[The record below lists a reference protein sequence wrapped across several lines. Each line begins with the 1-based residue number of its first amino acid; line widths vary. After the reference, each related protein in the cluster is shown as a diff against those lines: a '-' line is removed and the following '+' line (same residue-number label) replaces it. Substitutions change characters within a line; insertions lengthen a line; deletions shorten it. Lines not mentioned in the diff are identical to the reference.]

1 MGEGEWFSQFCG
13 ALRINAEKRGSIS
26 YRTGRIVGQLN
37 YDLRDKLDS
46 KSAYRF
52 YVGSYGRSTAIPSV
66 SDVDLLYELPYALY
80 QRFHGHAGNGQ
91 SALLALV
98 KNSIR
103 NTYRVSDMAGDGQV
117 VVINFDDGVRF
128 EVLPA
133 FVNTDGSYTFAD
145 SNGGGAWRVCK
156 PKHEMN
162 AFSTRNAACNENLVE
177 LSRMARAWRDTNNV
191 SMSGM
196 LIDTLA
202 YQFIVNWSHRD
213 KSYLYYDY
221 LTRDF
226 FNYLANLDT
235 SQTYWLAPGS
245 GSYVYRSD
253 VFQFKARSAELRAIE
268 AIAHHLKGENWSARQ
283 KYRTIYG
290 TAFPA

>member
-13 ALRINAEKRGSIS
+13 ALRINAEKRSSIS

-37 YDLRDKLDS
+37 YDLRNKLDS

-52 YVGSYGRSTAIPSV
+52 YVGSYGRGTAIPSV

-80 QRFHGHAGNGQ
+80 QRFHGHTGNGQ

-103 NTYRVSDMAGDGQV
+103 NTYSVSDMAGDGQV
-117 VVINFDDGVRF
+117 VVINFDDNVRF
-128 EVLPA
+128 EILPA

-145 SNGGGAWRVCK
+145 SNGGGSWRVCR
-156 PKHEMN
+156 PKHEMD
-162 AFSTRNAACNENLVE
+162 AFSARNVACNQNLVE

-196 LIDTLA
+196 LVDTLA
-202 YQFIVNWSHRD
+202 YQFIANWEYRD
-213 KSYLYYDY
+213 KSYLYYDFM
-221 LTRDF
+221 TRDF
-226 FNYLANLDT
+226 FRYLANMDT

-253 VFQFKARSAELRAIE
+253 VFQHKARSAELRAIE
-268 AIAHHLKGENWSARQ
+268 AITHIAAGENWSARQ
-283 KYRTIYG
+283 KFRAIYG

>member
-37 YDLRDKLDS
+37 YDLRDGLDS

-128 EVLPA
+128 EILPA
-133 FVNTDGSYTFAD
+133 FVNVDGSYTFAD
-145 SNGGGAWRVCK
+145 SNGGGSWRVCK
-156 PKHEMN
+156 PKHEMD
-162 AFSTRNAACNENLVE
+162 AFATRNAACNQNLVE

-202 YQFIVNWSHRD
+202 YQFIANWEHRD
-213 KSYLYYDY
+213 MSYLYYDFM
-221 LTRDF
+221 TRDF
-226 FNYLANLDT
+226 FRCLANLDT
-235 SQTYWLAPGS
+235 AQLYWLAPGS
-245 GSYVYRSD
+245 SSWVFRGD
-253 VFQFKARSAELRAIE
+253 VFQYKARSAELRATE
-268 AIAHHLKGENWSARQ
+268 AIDHQAKGENWSARQ
-283 KYRTIYG
+283 KYRAIYG
-290 TAFPA
+290 TAFPE